1 MPAPEVTSGPGG
13 KLSLWVKF
21 GYGGNEWSNSLIWTF
36 YYALFLYFMTDIVR
50 LGAVFAGTVI
60 AIGTLWNAVFQPLVG
75 VWSDGLRSRW
85 GRRRPFLLAVAVPY
99 AVVSWLL
106 FTDWG
111 LGTTPTKLYFV
122 VIVLAYF
129 TCYTLLNVPYGA
141 LAAEMTQDY
150 DERTSLNTWRTGA
163 AQIAALM
170 GGALPLV
177 LAGVFESIGGSAA
190 FGWSAAAAVLGF
202 ISIFG
207 ILLTWRVTRGYE
219 LFPEHTRVALRDVLG
234 TLRNRSF
241 RYLIGLYAFG
251 WAPVSVLG
259 AVAIYFARYQMG
271 YSEAYSSVVLLV
283 WFASGMLWLPLV
295 TFSSRR
301 LGKRWTYIWFV
312 AFWAVVQMGFLLVR
326 PGDSVLLYA
335 LLVLSSGGSMA
346 VAVIGWA
353 LLADVTDVEE
363 YTSGQRREGI
373 YYGVIAFIQT
383 GMAALVVQGCG
394 LVLGWTGYQADV
406 AQSATAL
413 WGIRL
418 LISVGAVVPMLLGIA
433 FCYLMPLTRAKH
445 AAVLAATRARAA
457 GEPVDVESLAGIV

>member
-1 MPAPEVTSGPGG
+1 MPAPDLSAGPRGR
-13 KLSLWVKF
+13 LPRRVKF

-60 AIGTLWNAVFQPLVG
+60 AVGTVWNAVFQPFVG
-75 VWSDGLRSRW
+75 VWSDGVRSKW

-111 LGTTPTKLYFV
+111 LGTTATKVYFLV
-122 VIVLAYF
+122 LVLAYF

-150 DERTSLNTWRTGA
+150 DERTSLNVWRTGA

-170 GGALPLV
+170 GATLPLV
-177 LAGVFESIGGSAA
+177 LAGAFESVGGSAA
-190 FGWSAAAAVLGF
+190 FGWSAAAAVLGVM
-202 ISIFG
+202 SIFG
-207 ILLTWRVTRGYE
+207 ILLTWHVTRGYE
-219 LFPEHTRVALRDVLG
+219 LFPENTRVALRDVLG

-271 YSEAYSSVVLLV
+271 YSETYSSVVLLV

-295 TFSSRR
+295 TFSSQRV
-301 LGKRWTYIWFV
+301 GKRWTYILFV
-312 AFWAVVQMGFLLVR
+312 AFWAVVQMGFLLVQA
-326 PGDSVLLYA
+326 GSSVLLYA

-394 LVLGWTGYQADV
+394 LVLGWTGYQAD
-406 AQSATAL
+406 ATQTATAL

-418 LISVGAVVPMLLGIA
+418 LISVGAVVPMLLGIVC
-433 FCYLMPLTRAKH
+433 CYLMPLTRARH
-445 AAVLAATRARAA
+445 EALLTATRAREA
-457 GEPVDVESLAGIV
+457 GEPVDEASLSGIV